1 MKHTIKNAIVTVL
14 SLAAVFSS
22 CNKLEAPMAQNA
34 QEQRYNIDVT
44 LGGAAIEVETKA
56 TGEAATVAA
65 NEAKVNNLQVLVFRG
80 DFLDAYGTASANTLS
95 VSCTAGSRTIY
106 AVVNGPNLSAVTS
119 LNAFKAMAVDLSANS
134 ADSFVMIGS
143 TSTTLPGTK
152 SVNIEVSRLVSRVVI
167 KQITRNFT
175 APSLQSLSFTVD
187 KIYLVNAAGDINYG
201 KTAATTKWYN
211 LQEDKNEVPALLK
224 DTPAASIANNASHS
238 TYHYFYAM
246 PNPATSKTTRLV
258 IEATLGSS
266 KYYYPVDLPALE
278 GNKSYELAGVTI
290 KRGGSDNP
298 DTPVTSDDI
307 SFSLTVKGWTTS
319 TINEQV
325 I

>member
-1 MKHTIKNAIVTVL
+1 MRLTTRIITASVLALTAIL
-14 SLAAVFSS
+14 SS
-22 CNKLEAPMAQNA
+22 CNKSEETAPQGP
-34 QEQRYNIDVT
+34 QDERYNIDVT
-44 LGGAAIEVETKA
+44 LGGAAIEVETKT
-56 TGEAATVAA
+56 TGEAATISA

-80 DFLDAYGTASANTLS
+80 DFLDAYGTAAANSLT
-95 VSCTAGSRTIY
+95 VSCTAGTRTIY
-106 AVVNGPNLSAVTS
+106 AIVNGPNLSSVTS
-119 LNAFKAMAVDLSANS
+119 LNSLKAMTVDLSANS
-134 ADSFVMIGS
+134 ADSFVMVGS

-175 APSLQSLSFTVD
+175 APSLQGLTFTVD
-187 KIYLVNAAGDINYG
+187 KIYLVNAAGDINYA
-201 KTAATTKWYN
+201 KTAGTTKWYN
-211 LQEDKNEVPALLK
+211 LQEDKNEVPSMLK

-258 IEATLGSS
+258 IEATLGSN

-278 GNKSYELAGVTI
+278 GNTSYELAGVTI
-290 KRGGSDNP
+290 KRSGSDSP
-298 DTPVTSDDI
+298 DTPVSSDDI
-307 SFSLTVKGWTTS
+307 SFSLTVKGWVPS
-319 TINEQV
+319 TINETV